1 MLTLSQTSIAELK
14 KILEREQGR
23 PFTPDETE
31 AIGSWLLNFY
41 CRLATGNSKTVFT
54 EVKDDIIKKHTA

>member
-41 CRLATGNSKTVFT
+41 CRLAKNNPNHNLI
-54 EVKDDIIKKHTA
+54 EVNNGIINEHTT